1 MLKVLLGDPNARKLK
16 RYRPDVVETNL
27 LEEDI
32 QPLSDE
38 DLAAKTGEFKQR
50 LEKGESLEDILTE
63 AFAVV
68 REASRRVLGMRHFD
82 VQLIGGMVLHAG
94 QIAEMK
100 TGEGKTLVATLPTY
114 LNALT
119 GKGAHVVTVNDYL
132 ARRDAEWM
140 GQIHRFL
147 GLEVGLIQQGM
158 SPAERKRNYACD
170 ITYGTNSEFGFDYL
184 RDNMSTSIE
193 DVVQRPFNFCVID
206 EVDSILVDEA
216 RTPLI
221 ISGQVERPSE
231 KYTRAAEVADKLN
244 PDDHYEVDEKARN
257 VLLNDEGFIL
267 AEELLGVQDLFDP
280 KDPWAHYVFNA
291 IKGKELFV
299 KDVNYIVRN
308 GEVVIVDEFTGR
320 VMPGRRWSDGLHQAI
335 EAKEH
340 AEIQPETQTL
350 ASITYQNFFLLYPK
364 LSGMTGTAKTEEA
377 EFEKIYDLE
386 VTVIDTNKP
395 SQRRDLS
402 DVVYKTESGDPERIA
417 KDCLEQV
424 RAQKPVLIRSSDL
437 EKVRRIKQI
446 LDANLGN
453 NPARIAELSFK
464 DQSDLLGWAKKP
476 GNVTLTASSDVETL
490 VKSEVED
497 IYTIGIQGKWLQIAK
512 ECQEMHEQDRPVLV
526 GTTSVE
532 KSELLS
538 SLLAQIGVPHNLL
551 NAKPENVE
559 REAEIVAQAGR
570 SDAVTIAT
578 NMAGRGTDIILGGN
592 ADYMARLKLREYL
605 MPRIVKPEDDDL
617 MVSVPGTKG
626 RSKSQGF
633 GDSQKKVKT
642 WKASPDIF
650 PTELSAETD
659 GFLKETVDFAVET
672 YGDRSL
678 PELEAEDKVAIA
690 AEKAPTDDPVVQKL
704 REAYNLI
711 LKEYEEYTDDEHDKV
726 VAAGGLH
733 VIGTE
738 RHESRR
744 VDNQLR
750 GRAGRQGDP
759 GSTRFFLSLEDN
771 LLRIFG
777 GDRVAGLMNMFRVE
791 EDMPIESGM
800 LTRSLENAQKKV
812 ETYYYDIRK
821 QVFEY
826 DEVMNNQRRAI
837 YAERRRVLEGQDLKE
852 LVITYATRTM
862 DDIVEAYINPE
873 LPSEEW
879 KLPEMVD
886 KVKEF
891 VYLLADLE
899 PSQLE
904 DLSVGE
910 IKTFLHEQV
919 RTAYDMKEAQVDQA
933 KPGLMREA
941 ERFFILQQIDTLWRE
956 HLQQMDALRETV
968 GLRGYGQKDPLIE
981 YKSEGYEVFLDMM
994 TGIRRNVVYT
1004 LFQFQPQAQPQVK
1017 ASQQVG

>member
-1 MLKVLLGDPNARKLK
+1 MLKALLGDPNARKLK
-16 RYRPDVVETNL
+16 RYKPDVVEINL

-50 LEKGESLEDILTE
+50 LEKGESLDDLLAE

-82 VQLIGGMVLHAG
+82 VQLIGGMVLHEG

-114 LNALT
+114 LNALN

-158 SPAERKRNYACD
+158 SPTERKKNYACD

-184 RDNMSTSIE
+184 RDNMATSIE
-193 DVVQRPFNFCVID
+193 DVVQREFNFCVID
-206 EVDSILVDEA
+206 EVDSILIDEA

-231 KYTRAAEVADKLN
+231 KYTRAQEVAAGLN
-244 PDDHYEVDEKARN
+244 GDDHYEVDEKARN
-257 VLLNDEGFIL
+257 VLLTDEGFIR
-267 AEELLGVQDLFDP
+267 AEELLGVADLFNP

-291 IKGKELFV
+291 IKAKELFI

-308 GEVVIVDEFTGR
+308 DEVVIVDEFTGR

-386 VTVIDTNKP
+386 VTVIATNKP
-395 SQRRDLS
+395 SQRRDLA
-402 DVVYKTESGDPERIA
+402 DVVYKTEAA
-417 KDCLEQV
+417 KWKAV
-424 RAQKPVLIRSSDL
+424 A
-437 EKVRRIKQI
+437 
-446 LDANLGN
+446 G
-453 NPARIAELSFK
+453 
-464 DQSDLLGWAKKP
+464 
-476 GNVTLTASSDVETL
+476 
-490 VKSEVED
+490 
-497 IYTIGIQGKWLQIAK
+497 
-512 ECQEMHEQDRPVLV
+512 ECAEMHEAGRPVLV

-538 SLLAQIGVPHNLL
+538 ELLAELEIPHNLL

-570 SDAVTIAT
+570 SGAVTIAT

-592 ADYMARLKLREYL
+592 SDYMARLKIREYL
-605 MPRIVKPEDDDL
+605 MPRIVKPEDDDEM
-617 MVSVPGTKG
+617 MVSVPGSKG
-626 RSKSQGF
+626 RSKAQGF
-633 GDSQKKVKT
+633 GDKKKVKT

-650 PTELSAETD
+650 PTELSAETEQA
-659 GFLKETVDFAVET
+659 LRNVVDLAVET

-678 PELEAEDKVAIA
+678 PELEAEDKVAVA
-690 AEKAPTDDPVVQKL
+690 AEKAPTDDPVIQKL
-704 REAYNLI
+704 REVYSRI
-711 LKEYEEYTDDEHDKV
+711 IQEYEQHTSTEHDRV
-726 VAAGGLH
+726 IEAGGLH

-800 LTRSLENAQKKV
+800 LTRSLEGAQKKV

-852 LVITYATRTM
+852 LVITYAERTM

-873 LPSEEW
+873 LPPEEW

-891 VYLLADLE
+891 VYLLSDMEAE
-899 PSQLE
+899 QLE
-904 DLSVGE
+904 NLSVAE

-919 RTAYDMKEAQVDQA
+919 RTAYDMKEAQVDQM

-956 HLQQMDALRETV
+956 HLQQMDSLRETV

-1017 ASQQVG
+1017 TSQEVS